1 MREILAKVVD
11 YWNRSTA
18 LQKVLAGA
26 GLGAFFLLLIFGL
39 SFVAGDKYVPLFDYI
54 KDRREALAV
63 EAKLKELVIPY
74 KTSEG
79 GHIILVESN
88 QLESAHLA
96 LAEANA
102 LPNSIDSYKEILDS
116 QSSFGLTNKEL
127 TVRINRAKEGKIART
142 IMQYRNIKRADVTI
156 EMAEDVL
163 FVEDQKETSVSVL
176 VTMENALEVMDAN
189 QVRTILG
196 LVTKSVLGVKED
208 NIHISDDKGNDL
220 VALLKG
226 KSKELSNYERTRRKE
241 VELRRKAE
249 ETLGEIY
256 GEDNIRVEVTVE
268 LDFDKKEVVAKELAP
283 PVKGEDQGVTISE
296 ERKEQDTKT
305 TDPKAIPGTTTNIPG
320 YQAPD
325 PTLTASTSKEQ
336 RVNRAYNTKETTI
349 KHATGLIKR
358 MTVAVVINQAIL
370 SGSTLTDEEREK
382 VINTVSKAIGVDIT
396 GRRDEITVNAFVFNR
411 IKFEFMKRREKSYKD
426 FEAKIASVAV
436 MSFLS
441 AIFLGFYR
449 YYRRIKLQRQRK
461 TLEMAQR
468 AIAEHQEMDEEVL
481 TVEQKERNERERFL
495 MEMARENPEELVK
508 TIRSFMMEESYY

>member
-1 MREILAKVVD
+1 MKETLAKIVDFWQRFSNVQKILAGTGMASLV
-11 YWNRSTA
+11 
-18 LQKVLAGA
+18 
-26 GLGAFFLLLIFGL
+26 LLLGFGTAYL
-39 SFVAGDKYVPLFDYI
+39 TTDSYTPLFDYI

-63 EAKLKELVIPY
+63 ETKLKELSIPY

-79 GHIILVESN
+79 GHIILVEAEK
-88 QLESAHLA
+88 LEAAHLA

-176 VTMENALEVMDAN
+176 VTMENALEVMDVN
-189 QVRTILG
+189 QVRTILS
-196 LVTKSVLGVKED
+196 LVTKSVLGVQEE

-226 KSKELSNYERTRRKE
+226 KSKELTNYERTRRKE

-268 LDFDKKEVVAKELAP
+268 LDFDKREVVAKELAP

-296 ERKEQDTKT
+296 EKKEQDTKT

-325 PTLTASTSKEQ
+325 PTLTASSSKEQ

-358 MTVAVVINQAIL
+358 MTVAVVINQAVL
-370 SGSTLTDEEREK
+370 EAKLLTDEEREK
-382 VINTVSKAIGVDIT
+382 VVNTVAKAIGLDIV

-411 IKFEFMKRREKSYKD
+411 IKFEFLKRREKSFKD
-426 FEAKIASVAV
+426 FEAKLASVAV
-436 MSFLS
+436 IAFLS
-441 AIFLGFYR
+441 AVFLGIYR
-449 YYRRIKLQRQRK
+449 YYRRLKIQRQRK

-468 AIAEHQEMDEEVL
+468 AIAEQQEIEEEVL

-495 MEMARENPEELVK
+495 MEMARENPDELVK